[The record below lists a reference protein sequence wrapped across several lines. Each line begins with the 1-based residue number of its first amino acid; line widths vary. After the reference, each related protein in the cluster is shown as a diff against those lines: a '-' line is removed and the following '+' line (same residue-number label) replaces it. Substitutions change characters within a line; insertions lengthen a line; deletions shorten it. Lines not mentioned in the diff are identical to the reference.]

1 METAEAAGVAKRPR
15 GRPRKTPLVVVET
28 ENEAVEQEPEPVQ
41 EKTKPAPK
49 VREPYPVLVSGSTK
63 IADIDQALDCLRARE
78 LQLIQR
84 LVKTPAFGILRAIVD
99 IQRAKHQVEHNIMVD
114 ADNLPETSV
123 DDVAD
128 ALRSMQ
134 SLF

>member
-1 METAEAAGVAKRPR
+1 METAGAVGVVKRPR
-15 GRPRKTPLVVVET
+15 GRPRKIPVAVIET
-28 ENEAVEQEPEPVQ
+28 KNETAEQEAVQ
-41 EKTKPAPK
+41 EKPKPAPK
-49 VREPYPVLVSGSTK
+49 AREPYPVLVSGSAK

-99 IQRAKHQVEHNIMVD
+99 IQRAKHQVEQNVLVD
-114 ADNLPETSV
+114 MDNLPETSM

-128 ALRSMQ
+128 ALHSMQ
-134 SLF
+134 HLF